1 MFGDFIGGT
10 RRWSDKKNEQTIGQN
25 IGKEIGQQNR
35 TKKSGR
41 EKKHPHKENWQKIG
55 EQHRT
60 EKSDKQAA
68 DEKTK
73 ENLKVCLITTTVLPN
88 TYP

>member
-1 MFGDFIGGT
+1 MIGQKSGQ
-10 RRWSDKKNEQTIGQN
+10 KNEQTIGQN
-25 IGKEIGQQNR
+25 IAKEIGQQNR

-41 EKKHPHKENWQKIG
+41 EKKHPHKENGQKIG

-60 EKSDKQAA
+60 EKSDKQEA
-68 DEKTK
+68 DKKTK

>member
-1 MFGDFIGGT
+1 MIRQKKT
-10 RRWSDKKNEQTIGQN
+10 NKQSDKISEKKLDNKIGPKNRAEKKNT
-25 IGKEIGQQNR
+25 R
-35 TKKSGR
+35 TKKTD
-41 EKKHPHKENWQKIG
+41 KKIG

>member
-1 MFGDFIGGT
+1 MERPEDHRT
-10 RRWSDKKNEQTIGQN
+10 KNKQTIGQN
-25 IGKEIGQQNR
+25 IGKEIGQQNW

-41 EKKHPHKENWQKIG
+41 EKKPAQRNLTKKIG

-68 DEKTK
+68 DRKTK
-73 ENLKVCLITTTVLPN
+73 EYLKVCLITTTVLPN